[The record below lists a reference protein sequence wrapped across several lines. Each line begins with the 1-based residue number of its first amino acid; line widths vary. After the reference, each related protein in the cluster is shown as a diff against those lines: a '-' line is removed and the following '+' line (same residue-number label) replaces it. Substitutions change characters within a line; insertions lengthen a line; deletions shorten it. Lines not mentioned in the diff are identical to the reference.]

1 MKKIIAIVLALS
13 MCLSLTACKSKEA
26 RDVEKLIE
34 AIGEVTLEGE
44 STIISAE
51 NAYEALEEEDK
62 AEIENYEILTTART
76 TLDALIYEAEMNA
89 KYDNAIALL
98 NAEDYE
104 GAYHAFVDLGDWKDT
119 LDYIGRFTVLE
130 NVVLEETQN
139 LHKNLEELTSV
150 IHYDY
155 DSQGR
160 VIKKTGDYLDYYC
173 FGLGA
178 YTTGNLWTY
187 EYDTNED
194 LICVKHY
201 TQDGI
206 YLVIEFT
213 YDENHLLTGGSMTTN
228 FGQENLFFEYN
239 DNGQVSRVIF
249 LWHETAGLENAEYGS
264 VLEYIYE
271 DNMLIRREY
280 GGWEGE
286 LYYDATPS
294 DFYLDNSRD
303 YQYNENGQLA
313 SWAVDTYFAMNSDVD
328 VTFTYGTYYGFDLP

>member
-1 MKKIIAIVLALS
+1 MKKVIALILVLV

-26 RDVEKLIE
+26 RNVEKLID
-34 AIGEVTLEGE
+34 AIGEVTLESE
-44 STIISAE
+44 SAIISAE
-51 NAYEALEEEDK
+51 NAYEALSEEDK

-76 TLDALIYEAEMNA
+76 TLDALIYEAEMNT

-98 NAEDYE
+98 KAEDYE
-104 GAYHAFVDLGDWKDT
+104 GAYHAFVDLGDWKDA
-119 LDYIGRFTVLE
+119 LDYLGRFTVLD

-155 DSQGR
+155 DSHGR
-160 VIKKTGDYLDYYC
+160 IIQKTGDYLDYYC

-187 EYDTNED
+187 EYDSNGD

-201 TQDGI
+201 NQDGV

-213 YDENHLLTGGSMTTN
+213 YDESHLLNGGTMTTN
-228 FGQENLFFEYN
+228 FVQDNLFFEYN

-249 LWHETAGLENAEYGS
+249 LWHEFAGLENADYGS

-271 DNMLIRREY
+271 DGMIVRREY

-294 DFYLDNSRD
+294 DFYLDNSRN

-313 SWAVDTYFAMNSDVD
+313 SWAVDTYFAMNSEVD
-328 VTFTYGTYYGFDLP
+328 VTYTYGTYYGFDLP

>member
-1 MKKIIAIVLALS
+1 MKKIIALVLVLV

-26 RDVEKLIE
+26 RNVEKMIE
-34 AIGEVTLEGE
+34 AIGAVSLESE
-44 STIISAE
+44 SAIVSAE
-51 NAYEALEEEDK
+51 NAYEALTEEDK

-98 NAEDYE
+98 KAEDYE
-104 GAYHAFVDLGDWKDT
+104 GAYHAFLDLGDWKDA
-119 LDYIGRFTVLE
+119 LDYVGRFTVLE
-130 NVVLEETQN
+130 NVILEETQI

-150 IHYDY
+150 IRYDY

-160 VIKKTGDYLDYYC
+160 VTQKTGDYLDYYC

-187 EYDTNED
+187 EYDTDGD

-201 TQDGI
+201 NQEGV
-206 YLVIEFT
+206 YLVIEFE
-213 YDENHLLTGGSMTTN
+213 YDDSHLLTSGSMTTN
-228 FGQENLFFEYN
+228 FGKDNLFFEYGE
-239 DNGQVSRVIF
+239 NGQVSRIIF
-249 LWHETAGLENAEYGS
+249 LWHEISDLENADNGS
-264 VLEYIYE
+264 FLEYLYE
-271 DNMLIRREY
+271 DNMLVRREY
-280 GGWEGE
+280 KGWEGE

-303 YQYNENGQLA
+303 YQYNENGQL
-313 SWAVDTYFAMNSDVD
+313 SNWAVDSYSAMNSDVD
-328 VTFTYGTYYGFDLP
+328 ATFTYGTYYGFDLP